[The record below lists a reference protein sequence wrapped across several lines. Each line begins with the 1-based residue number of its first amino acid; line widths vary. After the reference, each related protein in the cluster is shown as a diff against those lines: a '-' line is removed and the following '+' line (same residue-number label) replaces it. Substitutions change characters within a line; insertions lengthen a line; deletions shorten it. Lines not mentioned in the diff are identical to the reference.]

1 MTNNLKLVLVLF
13 FLSIIKNVS
22 GQVDSNNITNKDIQ
36 MEAIQI
42 RDKIN
47 NFMNQELFLN
57 DFDNPNDDDDLDSKE
72 DKLNLMQSNLDD
84 FLSILYRQDFQ
95 MDSLIS
101 NLKLLESFIDLN
113 SPYYK
118 NEFKKNNLNVF
129 NLKSEQFYKFN
140 KVDSISIMF
149 NKNVFKLNSVA
160 MLALDSVLPFLKKNN
175 VLLIGYYYN
184 KEINNDYAVKIRL
197 ADIMSYLASKG
208 INRSQI
214 SIEFV
219 KENDTQ
225 PINLTNKVSLLF
237 GK

>member
-13 FLSIIKNVS
+13 FLSIINNVS
-22 GQVDSNNITNKDIQ
+22 GQVDSNNITNRAIQ
-36 MEAIQI
+36 LEAIQI

-47 NFMNQELFLN
+47 NFIDEKLLLY
-57 DFDNPNDDDDLDSKE
+57 DLYKPNDDILYSQE
-72 DKLNLMQSNLDD
+72 DKLNLMQSSLDT

-113 SPYYK
+113 SPLYK
-118 NEFKKNNLNVF
+118 YEFNKNKTNIF
-129 NLKSEQFYKFN
+129 NLKTEQFYKFN
-140 KVDSISIMF
+140 KVDSFSIIF
-149 NKNVFKLNSVA
+149 NKNVFKLNPVA

-175 VLLIGYYYN
+175 ILLIGYYYK
-184 KEINNDYAVKIRL
+184 KEINNDYAVKLRV
-197 ADIMSYLASKG
+197 ADIMLYLASKG
-208 INRSQI
+208 INKSQI
-214 SIEFV
+214 SVKFI

-225 PINLTNKVSLLF
+225 PINLTNKVSVLF

>member
-1 MTNNLKLVLVLF
+1 MTNSLKLVLVIF
-13 FLSIIKNVS
+13 FLSNIKNVS
-22 GQVDSNNITNKDIQ
+22 GQVDSNNITSKDIHN
-36 MEAIQI
+36 EAIQI

-47 NFMNQELFLN
+47 NFMDEELLEYYLYNSN
-57 DFDNPNDDDDLDSKE
+57 DEDDIDSQE
-72 DKLNLMQSNLDD
+72 DKLILMQSNLDD
-84 FLSILYRQDFQ
+84 FLSIIYHQDFQ

-118 NEFKKNNLNVF
+118 NEFNKKNINVF

-140 KVDSISIMF
+140 KLDSVSIIF
-149 NKNVFKLNSVA
+149 NKNVFKLNSAA
-160 MLALDSVLPFLKKNN
+160 MLTLDSVLPFLKKNN
-175 VLLIGYYYN
+175 ILLIGYYYK

-197 ADIMSYLASKG
+197 ADIMLYLASKG

-214 SIEFV
+214 SVEFV
-219 KENDTQ
+219 KDNDTQ
-225 PINLTNKVSLLF
+225 PIILTNKVSVLF

>member
-36 MEAIQI
+36 KEAIQI

-47 NFMNQELFLN
+47 NFMDEELLEYYLYN
-57 DFDNPNDDDDLDSKE
+57 SNDDDLDSKE
-72 DKLNLMQSNLDD
+72 DKLNLMQSNLDE

-118 NEFKKNNLNVF
+118 NEFNKKNINVF

-140 KVDSISIMF
+140 KLDSVSIIF
-149 NKNVFKLNSVA
+149 NKNVFKLNSAA
-160 MLALDSVLPFLKKNN
+160 MYTLDSVLPFLQKNN
-175 VLLIGYYYN
+175 ILLIGYYYN

-197 ADIMSYLASKG
+197 SDIMLYLASKG
-208 INRSQI
+208 INKSQI
-214 SIEFV
+214 SVEFV

-225 PINLTNKVSLLF
+225 PINLTNKISVLF